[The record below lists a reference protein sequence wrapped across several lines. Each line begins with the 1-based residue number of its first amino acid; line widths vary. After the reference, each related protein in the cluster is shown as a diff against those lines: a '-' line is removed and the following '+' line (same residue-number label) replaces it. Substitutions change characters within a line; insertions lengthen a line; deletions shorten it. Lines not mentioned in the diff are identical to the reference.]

1 VFGADGVDA
10 DLSQSKHYQLLSL
23 ERLKK
28 TGLLDKSVQPGA
40 PKIPACHQLIQ
51 LAPVLLACLRT
62 TSKQVKPKQYR
73 YTLIYNPIALLRSQP
88 LPPVTLL
95 DGPDHPEQ
103 FVVDPSLDRLLVVV
117 DQRQHG
123 HRRALLVYTVPR
135 VF

>member
-1 VFGADGVDA
+1 M
-10 DLSQSKHYQLLSL
+10 
-23 ERLKK
+23 
-28 TGLLDKSVQPGA
+28 QPGA